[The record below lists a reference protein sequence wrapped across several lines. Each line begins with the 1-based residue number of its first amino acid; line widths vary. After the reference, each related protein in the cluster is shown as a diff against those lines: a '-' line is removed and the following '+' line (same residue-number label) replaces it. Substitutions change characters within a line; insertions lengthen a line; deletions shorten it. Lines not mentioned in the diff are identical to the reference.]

1 MHIVSYHPVHIED
14 DMGDLS
20 PSAFIPFC
28 SFGNDF
34 EVMGKKIEN
43 FSYPVCKSFKAV
55 IHKDKLC
62 YEVNMDK
69 FKIKGKETEQLEK
82 GLVLLLDYNDDK
94 SMIGGATPY
103 EMDDVTLHMD
113 TISINEPDWPN

>member
-1 MHIVSYHPVHIED
+1 
-14 DMGDLS
+14 MGDLS

-34 EVMGKKIEN
+34 EIMGKKIEN
-43 FSYPVCKSFKAV
+43 FSYPVCNSFKAV
-55 IHKDKLC
+55 IHRDQLC

-69 FKIKGKETEQLEK
+69 FKIKGKVTEQLEK

-94 SMIGGATPY
+94 SMIGATPY
-103 EMDDVTLHMD
+103 ETDDVKLHMD
-113 TISINEPDWPN
+113 TISINET